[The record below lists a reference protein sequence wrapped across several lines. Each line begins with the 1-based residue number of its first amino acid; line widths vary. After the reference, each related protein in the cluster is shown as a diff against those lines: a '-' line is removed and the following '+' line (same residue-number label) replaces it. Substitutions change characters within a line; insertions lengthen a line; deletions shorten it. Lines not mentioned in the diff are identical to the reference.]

1 MSQIAHILE
10 KCGKFVAGFWLG
22 LLGFALLLSFLVSG
36 LVASFFV
43 GVGAA
48 WLVGYGTLGAIVF
61 FVSAFSFGLFLSVY
75 VWQPHVRP
83 VILEMV
89 DYLTKRQP

>member
-1 MSQIAHILE
+1 MSQFARILE

-43 GVGAA
+43 GVCAA
-48 WLVGYGTLGAIVF
+48 WLVGYGTLGAVVF
-61 FVSAFSFGLFLSVY
+61 SAAAFCFGLFLSVF
-75 VWQPHVRP
+75 VWEPHVKP

-89 DYLTKRQP
+89 DYLTKHQP